1 MSLSKIA
8 KLIIFLIGLGL
19 LFFLIYRVGPSEIV
33 KAFSEAKL
41 YYIVSAVFVYILL
54 IATRSLKWF
63 LMVRIFE
70 NKIKYR
76 QFLPIYLFNSLM
88 GSITPL
94 KSGEAITPVLFNKYF
109 KIPVGRGFS
118 VIVLDRFFE
127 LAIFTLVLTAS
138 IVYILN
144 SGIQNDLLLRFFRG
158 ALAVIFLALFLMVA
172 ALISKRITLRMLKF
186 FRIIRFAEKETD
198 AFYDALPL
206 LKNKKAYLFLTPLT
220 VLCWF
225 FEISSSYLMYN
236 SVFPA
241 PFLISA
247 SISMVTGAATFATFI
262 PGGIGVIEVGVA
274 YLFGLFGYS
283 TVSAA
288 SSVILARVFLTG
300 TLFISGLLGL
310 IFVNYFKKDRMTANP
325 ALKK

>member
-1 MSLSKIA
+1 MSLSKIVR
-8 KLIIFLIGLGL
+8 LIIFLIGLSL
-19 LFFLIYRVGPSEIV
+19 LFFLIYRIGPSEIV
-33 KAFSEAKL
+33 KAFSEAKS
-41 YYIVSAVFVYILL
+41 YYIVLAVFVYILL
-54 IATRSLKWF
+54 IITRSLKWF

-94 KSGEAITPVLFNKYF
+94 KSGEAATPVLFNKYF

-118 VIVLDRFFE
+118 VVVLDRFFE
-127 LAIFTLVLTAS
+127 LAIFTIVLTAS
-138 IVYILN
+138 LVYMLN
-144 SGIQNDLLLRFFRG
+144 YGIQNDLLSRFFGG
-158 ALAVIFLALFLMVA
+158 ALTAIFLTLFLMIT
-172 ALISKRITLRMLKF
+172 ALISKRITLKMLKF
-186 FRIIRFAEKETD
+186 FRIIRFMEKEAD

-220 VLCWF
+220 ILCWF

-247 SISMVTGAATFATFI
+247 SVSIVTGAASFVTFI
-262 PGGIGVIEVGVA
+262 PGGIGLIEVGVA

-283 TVSAA
+283 AVSAA

-310 IFVNYFKKDRMTANP
+310 ILVNYLKKDLMTAIP